1 MRRSRTRSL
10 VTCLLPV
17 CLAMAPA
24 ACDSSVAPVDDY
36 TVTDMLGTDLPPVD
50 LSRTYKYLRADA
62 NADSLVRVLLAARL
76 GLEEAWQPLEDLC
89 EDPIGP
95 RFTVVLAAPDPEI
108 AKYEFEPGSG
118 IRACTR
124 LVRRYVPTR

>member
-1 MRRSRTRSL
+1 MRRSATQSL
-10 VTCLLPV
+10 VILLLPA
-17 CLAMAPA
+17 CLALLPA
-24 ACDSSVAPVDDY
+24 ACADGTAPIYDF
-36 TVTDMLGTDLPPVD
+36 TVTDVLGTDLSPVD
-50 LSRTYKYLRADA
+50 LSRTYKYLHADA

-89 EDPIGP
+89 EDPTGP

>member
-1 MRRSRTRSL
+1 MPIRWSACCSRRGWASRRR
-10 VTCLLPV
+10 
-17 CLAMAPA
+17 
-24 ACDSSVAPVDDY
+24 
-36 TVTDMLGTDLPPVD
+36 G
-50 LSRTYKYLRADA
+50 
-62 NADSLVRVLLAARL
+62 
-76 GLEEAWQPLEDLC
+76 QPLEDLC